1 MIHPDHQAV
10 IRPYLLRTE
19 RLLWV
24 GRPKRGIVFQAS
36 DLFAVPF
43 SVVWTAAAA
52 SIAFADFPFQRDLIS
67 VAIPILFVGM
77 GIYFTAGR
85 FVHDLWVRSR
95 LFYAVTDRR
104 VLMLRTGLF
113 ARLRALE
120 LRYLP
125 LLDLSERGSG
135 RGTIM
140 FDSPPANEFWSSF
153 HHFEWVPASSRI
165 PRFLDIEGARAVY
178 ELIAGQC
185 ERIRREAIAALPPET
200 SFIG

>member
-1 MIHPDHQAV
+1 MVHPEHHAHF
-10 IRPYLLRTE
+10 RPYLLRGE
-19 RLLWV
+19 RLLWA

-36 DLFAVPF
+36 DLIAVPF
-43 SVVWTAAAA
+43 SIVWTGMAA
-52 SIAFADFPFQRDLIS
+52 SIALPPYPWQDDAFSLAFPF
-67 VAIPILFVGM
+67 LFLAAGVH
-77 GIYFTAGR
+77 FTVGR
-85 FVHDLWVRSR
+85 FAQDAWLRSR

-104 VLMLRTGLF
+104 VLMLRTGPL

-140 FDSPPANEFWSSF
+140 FDTPPANDLWSSF
-153 HHFEWVPASSRI
+153 HHFEWAPASSRI
-165 PRFLDIEGARAVY
+165 PRFLDIEGARTVY
-178 ELIAGQC
+178 ELIAGQS
-185 ERIRREAIAALPPET
+185 ERIRREAIAALPPER